1 MNGTEEAV
9 GDEGVEKRLRS
20 QAHWIYV
27 ESAIAALI
35 LTVLSFYFAS
45 VLSEAAR
52 SSEGLSLEQAADF
65 LIRHG
70 YVLLFGWVL
79 LEQMGL
85 PIPAVPLLIA
95 AGALTRAGKMN
106 LTFAVVLAF
115 IAVILADLFWYSLG
129 RYRGGRILKL
139 LCRISLEPDSCV
151 RRTENLFVRHGVHS
165 LLVAK
170 FIPGLN
176 TAAPSL
182 AGVFRMPVRRFMIFD
197 SLGGLF
203 WVVTFTSL
211 GLIFSDQLEQIAVRA
226 LSWGGWAI
234 AVLAGSLAAYIL
246 WKFIQRQRFLR
257 RLRIARITPK
267 ELMDKLMAG
276 ENISIVDLRQP
287 MDIEAFPQMI
297 PGALRIAMEE
307 IEERHGEDSP
317 GSRRRPLLLVTQ
329 RSDQRPGGAA
339 AASQGNHQ
347 GSTAR
352 RRDRCLASV
361 RFPIRYRKSRQETRC
376 PLRKGQFAT
385 ITLLRY
391 SHLSNTPSDPL

>member
-1 MNGTEEAV
+1 LAARGARKMNGSEESV

-20 QAHWIYV
+20 RARWIYV

-35 LTVLSFYFAS
+35 LTALSFFFAN
-45 VLSEAAR
+45 VFTEAAR
-52 SSEGLSLEQAADF
+52 SSKDLSLEQAADF

-70 YVLLFGWVL
+70 YAVLFGWVL

-85 PIPAVPLLIA
+85 PIPAAPLLIA
-95 AGALTRAGKMN
+95 AGALARAGKMN
-106 LTFAVVLAF
+106 LTFAVALAF

-170 FIPGLN
+170 FVPGLN

-182 AGVFRMPVRRFMIFD
+182 AGIFRMPVRRFMIFD
-197 SLGGLF
+197 FLGALL
-203 WVVTFTSL
+203 WVVSVTSL
-211 GLIFSDQLEQIAVRA
+211 GLIFSDQLKQIALRW
-226 LSWGGWAI
+226 SGWLV
-234 AVLAGSLAAYIL
+234 AVLAGSLAAYVL
-246 WKFIQRQRFLR
+246 GKFIQRRRFIR

-267 ELMDKLMAG
+267 ELMDKLRAG
-276 ENISIVDLRQP
+276 ETISIVDLRQP

-307 IEERHGEDSP
+307 IEERHAEIP
-317 GSRRRPLLLVTQ
+317 
-329 RSDQRPGGAA
+329 
-339 AASQGNHQ
+339 
-347 GSTAR
+347 
-352 RRDRCLASV
+352 RDRDVVLYCS
-361 RFPIRYRKSRQETRC
+361 
-376 PLRKGQFAT
+376 
-385 ITLLRY
+385 
-391 SHLSNTPSDPL
+391 

>member
-1 MNGTEEAV
+1 MALAARGARKMNGSEESV

-20 QAHWIYV
+20 RARWIYV

-35 LTVLSFYFAS
+35 LTALSFFFAN
-45 VLSEAAR
+45 VLTEAAR
-52 SSEGLSLEQAADF
+52 SSKDLSLEQAADF

-70 YVLLFGWVL
+70 YAVLFGWVL

-85 PIPAVPLLIA
+85 PIPAAPLLIA
-95 AGALTRAGKMN
+95 AGALARAGKMN
-106 LTFAVVLAF
+106 LTFALALAL

-170 FIPGLN
+170 FVPGLN

-182 AGVFRMPVRRFMIFD
+182 AGIFRMPVRRFMIFD
-197 SLGGLF
+197 FLGALL
-203 WVVTFTSL
+203 WVGSVTSL
-211 GLIFSDQLEQIAVRA
+211 GLIFSDQLEQIALRW
-226 LSWGGWAI
+226 SGWLV
-234 AVLAGSLAAYIL
+234 AVLAGSLAAYVL
-246 WKFIQRQRFLR
+246 GKFIQRRRFIR

-267 ELMDKLMAG
+267 ELMDKLRAG
-276 ENISIVDLRQP
+276 ETISIVDLRQP

-307 IEERHGEDSP
+307 IEERHAEIP
-317 GSRRRPLLLVTQ
+317 
-329 RSDQRPGGAA
+329 
-339 AASQGNHQ
+339 
-347 GSTAR
+347 
-352 RRDRCLASV
+352 RDRDVVLYCS
-361 RFPIRYRKSRQETRC
+361 
-376 PLRKGQFAT
+376 
-385 ITLLRY
+385 
-391 SHLSNTPSDPL
+391 

>member
-1 MNGTEEAV
+1 MNGTVELV
-9 GDEGVEKRLRS
+9 GRENVDKRLRS

-35 LTVLSFYFAS
+35 LTVLSFFFAS
-45 VLSEAAR
+45 VLTEAAG
-52 SSEGLSLEQAADF
+52 SSQDLSLEQAADF

-70 YVLLFGWVL
+70 YAVLFGWVL

-85 PIPAVPLLIA
+85 PIPAAPLLIA
-95 AGALTRAGKMN
+95 AGALARAGKMN
-106 LTFAVVLAF
+106 LTFAVTLAF

-170 FIPGLN
+170 FVPGLN

-182 AGVFRMPVRRFMIFD
+182 AGIFRMPLRRFMIFD
-197 SLGGLF
+197 SLGAFF
-203 WVVTFTSL
+203 WVVTLTSL
-211 GLIFSDQLEQIAVRA
+211 GLIFSEQLEEIALR
-226 LSWGGWAI
+226 WGGWLV
-234 AVLAGSLAAYIL
+234 AVLAGSLAAYVL
-246 WKFIQRQRFLR
+246 WKFIQRRRFLR

-267 ELMDKLMAG
+267 ELMDKLTAG
-276 ENISIVDLRQP
+276 ETISIVDLRQP

-307 IEERHGEDSP
+307 IEDRHGEIP
-317 GSRRRPLLLVTQ
+317 
-329 RSDQRPGGAA
+329 
-339 AASQGNHQ
+339 
-347 GSTAR
+347 
-352 RRDRCLASV
+352 RDRDVVLYCS
-361 RFPIRYRKSRQETRC
+361 
-376 PLRKGQFAT
+376 
-385 ITLLRY
+385 
-391 SHLSNTPSDPL
+391 

>member
-1 MNGTEEAV
+1 MNGTEEPV

-20 QAHWIYV
+20 QAHWIYA

-45 VLSEAAR
+45 LWTEAVYY
-52 SSEGLSLEQAADF
+52 SQSLSLEQAADF

-70 YVLLFGWVL
+70 YAVLFGWVL

-85 PIPAVPLLIA
+85 PIPAAPLLIA
-95 AGALTRAGKMN
+95 AGALARAGKMN
-106 LTFAVVLAF
+106 LTFAVALAF
-115 IAVILADLFWYSLG
+115 VAVILADLFWYSLG

-151 RRTENLFVRHGVHS
+151 RRTENVFVRRGVHA

-170 FIPGLN
+170 FVPGLN

-182 AGVFRMPVRRFMIFD
+182 AGIFRMPVRRFMVYD
-197 SLGGLF
+197 SLGALF
-203 WVVTFTSL
+203 WVVTVTSL
-211 GLIFSDQLEQIAVRA
+211 GLMFSDQLEQIALR
-226 LSWGGWAI
+226 WGGWLV
-234 AVLAGSLAAYIL
+234 AVLAGSLAAYVL
-246 WKFIQRQRFLR
+246 WKFIQRRRFLR

-267 ELMDKLMAG
+267 ELMDKLTAG

-307 IEERHGEDSP
+307 IEERHGEIP
-317 GSRRRPLLLVTQ
+317 
-329 RSDQRPGGAA
+329 
-339 AASQGNHQ
+339 
-347 GSTAR
+347 
-352 RRDRCLASV
+352 RDRDVVLYCS
-361 RFPIRYRKSRQETRC
+361 
-376 PLRKGQFAT
+376 
-385 ITLLRY
+385 
-391 SHLSNTPSDPL
+391 

>member
-1 MNGTEEAV
+1 MAARGARKMNGSEESV

-20 QAHWIYV
+20 RARWIYV

-35 LTVLSFYFAS
+35 LTALSFFFAN
-45 VLSEAAR
+45 VLTEAAR
-52 SSEGLSLEQAADF
+52 SSKDLSLEQAADF

-70 YVLLFGWVL
+70 YAVLFGWVL

-85 PIPAVPLLIA
+85 PIPAAPLLIA
-95 AGALTRAGKMN
+95 AGALARAGKMN
-106 LTFAVVLAF
+106 LTFALALAL

-170 FIPGLN
+170 FVPGLN

-182 AGVFRMPVRRFMIFD
+182 AGIFRMPVRRFMIFD
-197 SLGGLF
+197 FLGALL
-203 WVVTFTSL
+203 WVGSVTSL
-211 GLIFSDQLEQIAVRA
+211 GLIFSDQLKQIALRW
-226 LSWGGWAI
+226 SGWLV
-234 AVLAGSLAAYIL
+234 AVLAGSLAAYVL
-246 WKFIQRQRFLR
+246 WKFIQRRRFIR

-267 ELMDKLMAG
+267 ELMDKLRAG
-276 ENISIVDLRQP
+276 ETISIVDLRQP

-307 IEERHGEDSP
+307 IEERHAEIP
-317 GSRRRPLLLVTQ
+317 
-329 RSDQRPGGAA
+329 
-339 AASQGNHQ
+339 
-347 GSTAR
+347 
-352 RRDRCLASV
+352 RDRDVVLYCS
-361 RFPIRYRKSRQETRC
+361 
-376 PLRKGQFAT
+376 
-385 ITLLRY
+385 
-391 SHLSNTPSDPL
+391 